1 MLVAIGT
8 RVLRKGL
15 MHSKIFKDFRIKSL
29 RLIMCL
35 LWACLGFAYFAETEN
50 FLLKVL

>member
-35 LWACLGFAYFAETEN
+35 LWPCLGFAYFAKTKI
-50 FLLKVL
+50 FLLKIL